1 MSFFG
6 RLWGDPVTTEAVRA
20 EIWSLG
26 TRYRGE
32 PLDGALRELAEPAL
46 DPARAGLLRACVR
59 QLRSA

>member
-6 RLWGDPVTTEAVRA
+6 KLFGEPISSAAVRA

-26 TRYRGE
+26 ARYYGE
-32 PLDGALRELAEPAL
+32 PLDGALRELDTPQL

-59 QLRSA
+59 QLRAT